1 MAKPARN
8 ASSEAILSS
17 ERVFFATTKTSMAR
31 RILQS
36 ERNATL
42 LIEVLRSNVGAGR
55 FQLHDFVIMPDH
67 LHLLMTIPSD
77 MTIEKAMQLVKG
89 GFSYRLRKEY
99 GVQGEVWQRGFS
111 EVRVNDRQSWLR
123 YREYIGQNPVKAG
136 LVDYAEQYPYIGREK
151 AQGLNRLRK
160 NSGFGEKHTSGAK
173 AHDDYMT
180 SMPGINPRPT
190 LKPGFFRSLRSRALI
205 QSKSF
210 SASCKAHF

>member
-1 MAKPARN
+1 MSKPARN

-36 ERNATL
+36 ERNAML
-42 LIEVLRSNVGAGR
+42 LIEVLRSNVAAGR

-99 GVQGEVWQRGFS
+99 GFQGEVWQRGFS
-111 EVRVNDRQSWLR
+111 EVRVNDKQSWLR

-136 LVDYAEQYPYIGREK
+136 LVDSAEQYPYSYTYL
-151 AQGLNRLRK
+151 A
-160 NSGFGEKHTSGAK
+160 GEKHRG
-173 AHDDYMT
+173 
-180 SMPGINPRPT
+180 
-190 LKPGFFRSLRSRALI
+190 
-205 QSKSF
+205 
-210 SASCKAHF
+210 

>member
-8 ASSEAILSS
+8 ASSEAILSN

-36 ERNATL
+36 EQNA
-42 LIEVLRSNVGAGR
+42 LRSNVAAGR

-99 GVQGEVWQRGFS
+99 GFQGEVWQRGFS
-111 EVRVNDRQSWLR
+111 EVRVNDRESWLR

-136 LVDYAEQYPYIGREK
+136 LADSAEQYPYSYTYLAGKKRR
-151 AQGLNRLRK
+151 G
-160 NSGFGEKHTSGAK
+160 
-173 AHDDYMT
+173 
-180 SMPGINPRPT
+180 
-190 LKPGFFRSLRSRALI
+190 
-205 QSKSF
+205 
-210 SASCKAHF
+210 